1 MFSWLMT
8 KALLTVEARVQESS
22 HQGPLMVMAAKPGDG
37 HHPHTGRYLNQERV
51 NKALGLAQDLG
62 ASYAEVRL
70 VALSETSIAMR
81 DGALERAIPGQE
93 LGMTVR
99 VLADGSWGVY
109 STTDLHSLNDH
120 IESTTRLAKAVAKR
134 RSPSDAPIGLAEV
147 PIFED
152 EQHWR
157 SEIDVRYA
165 DLETKIDHMN
175 DLYSGAIGSERIV
188 SVRTG
193 WSDEHIHTE
202 LMTTE
207 GMDRVW
213 SFQRTLMHGTVTA
226 RDQGEV
232 VSYRTRHGGQG
243 GLELMDA
250 VDTVAL
256 GEQAQQAALRLLT
269 AKRAPSGKLPLIA
282 DRDLTGVYIHEALGH
297 PCEADLVAAGDSCLD
312 GKLGQKIGNEIVTV
326 VDDPTM
332 MGGYGAYPVDDE
344 GVNTRAKVLIQNGV
358 LTEYLNHRETAHHF
372 GVEPNA
378 GARAQDG
385 LHHPMVR
392 MSNTMIQGGSHA
404 DMDELMEDIDHGVF
418 ACGTRGGQVD
428 TGRGSFQFAA
438 QEAWLIEN
446 GELTT
451 PLKDVSVSGLT
462 LEILKNVDGLT
473 KDARLASPGF
483 CGKGQTVPVGDGGP
497 IMRIREALV
506 G

>member
-1 MFSWLMT
+1 MPS
-8 KALLTVEARVQESS
+8 
-22 HQGPLMVMAAKPGDG
+22 
-37 HHPHTGRYLNQERV
+37 TGRYLDQDRV
-51 NKALGLAQDLG
+51 RRALEQAQAFG
-62 ASYAEVRL
+62 ASYAEVR
-70 VALSETSIAMR
+70 VMSVTESTVAMR
-81 DGALERAIPGQE
+81 DGVLERAIPGQE
-93 LGMTVR
+93 LGMTLR
-99 VLADGSWGVY
+99 VLADGAWGVH
-109 STTDLHSLNDH
+109 STTDLASLNEQ
-120 IESTTRLAKAVAKR
+120 IESTTRLAKAVAAR
-134 RSPSDAPIGLAEV
+134 RSPNDRPVGLAEV
-147 PIFED
+147 PVLED

-157 SEIDVRYA
+157 STLDVRHTEL
-165 DLETKIDHMN
+165 DTKMELMR
-175 DLYSGAIGSERIV
+175 DLYRGAIGHDDIV

-193 WSDEHIHTE
+193 WSDEHLHTE
-202 LMTTE
+202 IMTTE

-213 SFQRTLMHGTVTA
+213 SFQRSLIHGTVTA
-226 RDQGEV
+226 RRDGEV

-243 GLELMDA
+243 GLEVIQACDL
-250 VDTVAL
+250 VGL
-256 GEQAQQAALRLLT
+256 GEQAQRAALRLLT
-269 AKRAPSGKLPLIA
+269 AERAPSGKMPLIA

-312 GKLGQKIGNEIVTV
+312 GKLGQQIGNEIVTV

-344 GVNTRAKVLIQNGV
+344 GVDTREKVLIKNGV

-372 GVEPNA
+372 GVDPNG

-385 LHHPMVR
+385 LHHPLVR
-392 MSNTMIQGGSHA
+392 MSNTMIQGGHHA
-404 DMDELMEDIDHGVF
+404 DMDELMEDIEYGVY

-446 GELTT
+446 GELTR

-462 LEILKNVDGLT
+462 LQILKNVDGLT
-473 KDARLASPGF
+473 RDAQLASPGF

-497 IMRIREALV
+497 VMRIREALV

>member
-1 MFSWLMT
+1 
-8 KALLTVEARVQESS
+8 
-22 HQGPLMVMAAKPGDG
+22 MVVAQKPGTA
-37 HHPHTGRYLNQERV
+37 HRPHTGRYLDQEKVRR
-51 NKALGLAQDLG
+51 ALDHAETLG
-62 ASYAEVRL
+62 ATYAEVRL

-93 LGMTVR
+93 LGMTLR
-99 VLADGSWGVY
+99 VLANGSWGVH
-109 STTDLHSLNDH
+109 STTDVHALHDH
-120 IESTTRLAKAVAKR
+120 VEATTRLAKAVAQR
-134 RSPSDAPIGLAEV
+134 RSSSDRPIGLAPV
-147 PIFED
+147 PVIED
-152 EQHWR
+152 EVHW
-157 SEIDVRYA
+157 SSKIDVRHV
-165 DLETKIDHMN
+165 DLETKIAHMN
-175 DLYSGAIGSERIV
+175 DLHSGAIGDDRIV

-226 RDQGEV
+226 RENGEV

-243 GLELMDA
+243 GLELIEA
-250 VDTVAL
+250 CDTVGL
-256 GEQAQQAALRLLT
+256 GVNAQQAALRLLK
-269 AKRAPSGKLPLIA
+269 AQRAPSGKMPLIA

-312 GKLGQKIGNEIVTV
+312 GKLGQKIGNGIVTV

-332 MGGYGAYPVDDE
+332 MGGYGAYPIDDE
-344 GVNTRAKVLIQNGV
+344 GVDTRAKVLIKNGV

-372 GVEPNA
+372 GVDPNA

-446 GELTT
+446 GELTA

-462 LEILKNVDGLT
+462 LEILQNVDGLT
-473 KDARLASPGF
+473 QDARLASPGF

>member
-1 MFSWLMT
+1 MFMVVTAQRGEAHGPSSGRFLDQS
-8 KALLTVEARVQESS
+8 KVQRALD
-22 HQGPLMVMAAKPGDG
+22 H
-37 HHPHTGRYLNQERV
+37 
-51 NKALGLAQDLG
+51 AQSCG
-62 ASYAEVRL
+62 ATYAEVRL
-70 VALSETSIAMR
+70 VSLTESTVAMR
-81 DGALERAIPGQE
+81 DGVLERAIPGQE
-93 LGMTVR
+93 LGFTLR
-99 VLADGSWGVY
+99 VLADGAWGVH
-109 STTDLHSLNDH
+109 STTDVASLPDQ
-120 IESTTRLAKAVAKR
+120 IESTTRLAKAVAR
-134 RSPSDAPIGLAEV
+134 RRPASERPIGLAEV
-147 PIFED
+147 PIIQD

-157 SEIDVRYA
+157 SVLDVRDT
-165 DLETKIDHMN
+165 DLDTKMGLMN
-175 DLYSGAIGSERIV
+175 DLYRGATGHDDIV

-213 SFQRTLMHGTVTA
+213 SFQRSLIHGMVTA
-226 RDQGEV
+226 RQGGEV
-232 VSYRTRHGGQG
+232 VSYRTRHGGRG
-243 GLELMDA
+243 GLEIINACDL
-250 VDTVAL
+250 VNL
-256 GEQAQQAALRLLT
+256 GEQAQKAALRLLN
-269 AKRAPSGKLPLIA
+269 AERAPSGKMPLIA
-282 DRDLTGVYIHEALGH
+282 DPDLTGVYIHEALGH

-312 GKLGQKIGNEIVTV
+312 GKLGQQIGNELVTV

-332 MGGYGAYPVDDE
+332 MDGYGAYPVDDE
-344 GVNTRAKVLIQNGV
+344 GVNTRPKVLIKDGV

-372 GVEPNA
+372 GVEPNG

-392 MSNTMIQGGSHA
+392 MSNTMIHGGRHN
-404 DMDELMEDIDHGVF
+404 DLDTLMEDVEYGVY

-446 GELTT
+446 GELTR

-462 LEILKNVDGLT
+462 LEILNNVDGLT
-473 KDARLASPGF
+473 RDASLASPGF

-497 IMRIREALV
+497 IMRISQALV